1 MANLPTQNFTAL
13 VANAAAAVQAS
24 CSSLIDLAVGSVLRA
39 ILEAGAGAAIWLQYL
54 ILQVLALTRLATS
67 TGPDVDSWV
76 ADFGLTRLPATYA
89 TGLVTMS
96 SLAPEIQSA
105 TVLLGALVRTADAS
119 VTFAVVL
126 DTTNPA
132 YSATASGYIR
142 QGGVTSISVPVE
154 CQTAGTVGN
163 VAAGAINTLGT
174 NTSGIDT
181 VYNPAAFTNASD
193 GETDAALRAR
203 FVTFINSRSE
213 ATLLAVENAVSS
225 VQTGLLYQVAQNV
238 DTTGAY
244 EPGNIVVVVD
254 DGSGDPPASLLSA
267 VYAAVDLVRP
277 IATSLDVI
285 GPTVLLANVSMTL
298 AVTSGTTL
306 ATVEAAVQTAI
317 TAYIDSLNV
326 GASMSYS
333 RLIQI
338 AYATSPAVTN
348 VSGITLNG
356 GVVDLVVPL
365 GTAIR
370 AGTIAIGP

>member
-1 MANLPTQNFTAL
+1 MANLPTQNFTSL
-13 VANAAAAVQAS
+13 VTNAAATVQAS

-39 ILEAGAGAAIWLQYL
+39 LLEAVAGLAIWLQYL
-54 ILQVLALTRLATS
+54 ILQVLALTRLGTS
-67 TGPDVDSWV
+67 AGADVDSWV
-76 ADFGLTRLPATYA
+76 ADFGLTRLPATFA
-89 TGLVTMS
+89 TGSVTMF
-96 SLAPEIQSA
+96 SLSPGSQSA
-105 TVLLGALVRTADAS
+105 TVPIGALVRTASAS
-119 VTFAVVL
+119 LTFAVTL
-126 DTTNPA
+126 DLTNPA
-132 YSATASGYIR
+132 YSATAGGYVR
-142 QGGVTSISVPVE
+142 QAGVTSITVPVQ
-154 CQTAGTVGN
+154 CTTGGTAGN
-163 VAAGAINTLGT
+163 VSAGAINLLGT
-174 NTSGIDT
+174 AISGIDT
-181 VYNPAAFTNASD
+181 VTNPAALTDASD

-203 FVTFINSRSE
+203 FVTFINSRSD

-238 DTTGAY
+238 DTTGVY

-267 VYAAVDLVRP
+267 VYAAVDVVRP

-285 GPTVLLANVSMTL
+285 GPTVLLANVAMTL
-298 AVTSGTTL
+298 AVTSGTSL
-306 ATVEAAVQTAI
+306 ASVEAAVQTAI
-317 TAYIDSLNV
+317 TAYIDSLDV